1 MTLIKFNDE
10 MVLRFIRAY
19 RESSC
24 LWDFQSPDYK
34 NRDIRD
40 AAYQHLVDIMD
51 LPGFTVA
58 DVKNKIKNI
67 RSTYC
72 QELKKI
78 QNCKILGKIPHV
90 PTCIWF
96 KEVDSF
102 LHCNTTPRETFPNY
116 LVSY

>member
-1 MTLIKFNDE
+1 
-10 MVLRFIRAY
+10 
-19 RESSC
+19 
-24 LWDFQSPDYK
+24 
-34 NRDIRD
+34 
-40 AAYQHLVDIMD
+40 QHLVDIMD
-51 LPGFTVA
+51 LPGFTVG

-78 QNCKILGKIPHV
+78 QNSKMLGKTTHV

-102 LHCNTTPRETFPNY
+102 LHCNTTPRETLPNY
-116 LVSY
+116 LTMKCDPQDYMFEESPSLDDTNSSYIENGEEQEMQVLV